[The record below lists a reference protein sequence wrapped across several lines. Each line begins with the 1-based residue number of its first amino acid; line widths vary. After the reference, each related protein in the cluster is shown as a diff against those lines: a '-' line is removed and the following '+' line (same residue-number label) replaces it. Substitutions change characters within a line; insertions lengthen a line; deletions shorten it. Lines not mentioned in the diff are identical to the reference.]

1 MLLFL
6 DLLNFV
12 SSNLNVYIITTK
24 SNYKNKDINNITILM
39 NIIYEASI
47 LLTIS
52 DEMLSMQKYCC
63 YDTDYKN
70 TCIVC
75 MEIVIFEYTQEI
87 FYIIFLSLTVFLV
100 LKFLA
105 MGSACSRNNDT
116 IFSR

>member
-1 MLLFL
+1 MFFL
-6 DLLNFV
+6 DILNFV
-12 SSNLNVYIITTK
+12 SSSLNVYIITTK
-24 SNYKNKDINNITILM
+24 SNYKNKDINNTTILM

-75 MEIVIFEYTQEI
+75 IWKLWYLNTLRKSFISSFNNCLLGIEISCYGICCY
-87 FYIIFLSLTVFLV
+87 
-100 LKFLA
+100 A
-105 MGSACSRNNDT
+105 RNNGT
-116 IFSR
+116 TFSS